1 LSTLLSHSLPI
12 SIGGGI
18 VFVLIGYLPATKFP
32 LKIRMVAGALVAM
45 TGTLLLVFA
54 KDGSW
59 YWKLVAPGMFVGS
72 MGE

>member
-1 LSTLLSHSLPI
+1 M
-12 SIGGGI
+12 
-18 VFVLIGYLPATKFP
+18 A
-32 LKIRMVAGALVAM
+32 
-45 TGTLLLVFA
+45 GTLLLVFA